1 MRATKNDRFFN
12 LPFVA
17 PQVGL
22 EPTPL
27 RLTAGCS
34 DIELL
39 RNIGG
44 KLALSL
50 LESGDDLLSRA
61 VSSQVPSTLKGLT
74 SVFGMGT
81 GGTPSLL
88 SPEMVSLPGL
98 QVSKRLPKVTCIL
111 PLRYFSRFALRRFR
125 RFPRFSRRSLLL
137 RAACSFVSYSY
148 RSACRTLTTAHFEV
162 PSFSFFLP
170 WSPKTS
176 ARPISNDN
184 LHALPRFQRR
194 PIYLLVFQGS
204 HGNLILVVGFT
215 LRCFQRLSRPY
226 FASQLCPWQ
235 DNCCTSGTS
244 TPVLSY

>member
-1 MRATKNDRFFN
+1 M
-12 LPFVA
+12 A

-22 EPTPL
+22 EPTTL

-34 DIELL
+34 AIELL

-44 KLALSL
+44 KLTLSL

-88 SPEMVSLPGL
+88 SPEMVSYLI
-98 QVSKRLPKVTCIL
+98 S
-111 PLRYFSRFALRRFR
+111 FALSDFCLND
-125 RFPRFSRRSLLL
+125 FVFHASDISPSLPFGFLL
-137 RAACSFVSYSY
+137 RFLPAYPNLDNC
-148 RSACRTLTTAHFEV
+148 TL
-162 PSFSFFLP
+162 PSSLSLSFFLP
-170 WSPKTS
+170 WSLKTS